1 MGIASASEERETWR
15 GSVMIVTLDTSSSYN
30 PAPVLQIYKE
40 PISPVPAQP
49 QPDDEASGRNTPPEY
64 IDPIGGMPKLS
75 RTGKMIYVKPV
86 EDLEGGKD
94 LSQLDDDEGLFEE
107 FRTAAVPTSY
117 GIPRRS
123 PGRGGIGAR
132 GHQNGNL
139 SHGQSHTVQGFR
151 LHAERGVTFWRFDL
165 EVELGEKQERIGY
178 RINQSASVGFWV
190 PARGE
195 SMNVMFHSCNGF
207 SMSIK

>member
-1 MGIASASEERETWR
+1 
-15 GSVMIVTLDTSSSYN
+15 MIVTLDASSSYK

-40 PISPVPAQP
+40 PISPVPAEP
-49 QPDDEASGRNTPPEY
+49 QTKDEGSGANTPPEY

-75 RTGKMIYVKPV
+75 RTGKMVYVKPV

-94 LSQLDDDEGLFEE
+94 ASQFDDDEGLFEE

-117 GIPRRS
+117 GIPPRS
-123 PGRGGIGAR
+123 PGLSVIGVRGDQDGS
-132 GHQNGNL
+132 L
-139 SHGQSHTVQGFR
+139 SHGQSHIVQGIR

-165 EVELGEKQERIGY
+165 EVELGVKQERFGY
-178 RINQSASVGFWV
+178 RINNSASVGFWV
-190 PARGE
+190 PALGQ

-207 SMSIK
+207 SMSVK